1 MIHWLYERALMQG
14 ITLLPSHICFMITER
29 DMQATPGKLAQV
41 ITWCRAVNLQFARSK
56 GETTGDRESGRCAII
71 SVMIHISTP
80 DPARMLPCLPA
91 IREVAHQSRLS
102 LHIGELT
109 EVRGKGMEVC
119 VAIGKSGRDEI
130 ASCIRKMAHDK
141 IPPAEVTEQ
150 TFEQYLTFPSTP
162 DLVIKTG
169 GYHLTDFLIWQA
181 VYSELFF
188 SDVNW
193 KWFRKTDFLRA
204 LRDYQARVRRFG
216 K

>member
-1 MIHWLYERALMQG
+1 
-14 ITLLPSHICFMITER
+14 
-29 DMQATPGKLAQV
+29 
-41 ITWCRAVNLQFARSK
+41 
-56 GETTGDRESGRCAII
+56 
-71 SVMIHISTP
+71 
-80 DPARMLPCLPA
+80 
-91 IREVAHQSRLS
+91 
-102 LHIGELT
+102 
-109 EVRGKGMEVC
+109 
-119 VAIGKSGRDEI
+119 
-130 ASCIRKMAHDK
+130 MAHDK

-150 TFEQYLTFPSTP
+150 TFEQYLTFPYTP